1 MLYIM
6 WEGEARREG
15 IIKWSPPEGQLG
27 LTIHQTRPSSIKIT
41 NLEEIE
47 KDSPPKEQILLGRL
61 EINHQGHKV
70 EGRGR

>member
-1 MLYIM
+1 M

-27 LTIHQTRPSSIKIT
+27 LTIRQTRPSSVKIT

-47 KDSPPKEQILLGRL
+47 KDSPPKEDRKT
-61 EINHQGHKV
+61 HV
-70 EGRGR
+70 